1 MAKFFKYGSLF
12 TGLLVLVLLPF
23 PFIQYA
29 NSVSKTY
36 AKFSLFECLFGNSE
50 YGIKFN
56 IIILILLLICILSG
70 LISLFFKNKLYGY
83 LTSMFAYIFSII
95 ISVFFKFYFLGLNKN
110 YKYINVKDANKVEY
124 GLLIM
129 LIILAIGSYFSYMS
143 MTYEYD
149 KIKLQK

>member
-29 NSVSKTY
+29 NSISKTY

-56 IIILILLLICILSG
+56 IVILLLLIICIFSG
-70 LISLFFKNKLYGY
+70 FISLLFKNKLYGY

-95 ISVFFKFYFLGLNKN
+95 LSVFFKFYFLGLNKS
-110 YKYINVKDANKVEY
+110 YKYINIKDANKIEY
-124 GLLIM
+124 GLMIM
-129 LIILAIGSYFSYMS
+129 LIILAIGAYFSYMS
-143 MTYEYD
+143 MAYEYD
-149 KIKLQK
+149 LMKSKK

>member
-29 NSVSKTY
+29 NSISKTY

-129 LIILAIGSYFSYMS
+129 LIILAIGAYFSYMS

-149 KIKLQK
+149 LRKSKK